1 MENVRLQFLSLRQG
15 TASRICRASHSTVGW
30 RLSRPA
36 WCGQLDFGF
45 RRRSEID
52 VTNSE
57 RVGSQFLSL
66 RQVAPP
72 HFSPRGQWPSKKP
85 LFGNVLRETSAPQAR
100 HSDQIAFSGPRILQT
115 LGLRPKSA
123 EVFGFEFL
131 SSLKAYL
138 PITGAGWRPSEQ
150 VAAFK
155 ILSPFP
161 SRIALAVR
169 CAAPCNARGQSC

>member
-15 TASRICRASHSTVGW
+15 TASRICRASHSAGGW

-66 RQVAPP
+66 RQQRSLPY
-72 HFSPRGQWPSKKP
+72 SPGPKSAEKNRWYTGI
-85 LFGNVLRETSAPQAR
+85 LAETSAPRAPV
-100 HSDQIAFSGPRILQT
+100 SGQISFSRPHFLQT

-123 EVFGFEFL
+123 EVFGLPTSAPSVFEML
-131 SSLKAYL
+131 GKAVLMTNKKAHPPWWLCRLKTW
-138 PITGAGWRPSEQ
+138 I
-150 VAAFK
+150 
-155 ILSPFP
+155 I
-161 SRIALAVR
+161 
-169 CAAPCNARGQSC
+169 